1 MYASAGSVTLDLAV
15 DKHLTLLLK
24 PQCYKISTGVYGP
37 LHALIIGMILERTGL
52 TFQRFIVHSGI
63 IDEDFKGEIQI
74 MTYVKKKKKQMIGL
88 IGCDRIAQLLLF
100 SCIKC
105 KTLP

>member
-1 MYASAGSVTLDLAV
+1 MGRRAPPLALFL
-15 DKHLTLLLK
+15 LTVK
-24 PQCYKISTGVYGP
+24 PEMGG
-37 LHALIIGMILERTGL
+37 LHSGTVRVILGRKSL
-52 TFQRFIVHSGI
+52 TSQGFIVPPGI